1 MNIREKIIDIIHLDP
16 KSEPVTTLSSMYRR
30 LTDEAQKEEFL
41 SVLKDLALNGSEDDQ
56 AASLYVIRLIEEA
69 KKSGDVIKEL
79 VEKFDYEKNEELLSS
94 LLFLCA
100 ALSTGWSISFIK
112 ETMRHFKPETK
123 EYIYSF
129 DMGLRSIVDSL
140 YWKDAIDDI
149 KWAIENYDDV
159 NTADLVAYFI
169 WRRSKADLKE
179 LDNLIKSDKPV
190 YDRVAS
196 LEDEIV
202 DRYSK
207 VYGRLEK

>member
-1 MNIREKIIDIIHLDP
+1 MSIREKIIDIIHGDP
-16 KSEPVTTLSSMYRR
+16 RIEPIILLESKYHH
-30 LTDEAQKEEFL
+30 LTVDEQEEFL
-41 SVLKDLALNGSEDDQ
+41 SVLKDLALNGSQKEQ
-56 AASLYVIRLIEEA
+56 FASLNIIEMIEKA
-69 KKSGDVIKEL
+69 KQSETLIKEL

-100 ALSTGWSISFIK
+100 ALSTDWSISFIK
-112 ETMRHFKPETK
+112 KTMRRFKPETK
-123 EYIYSF
+123 ECVYFF
-129 DMGLRSIVDSL
+129 DMGLRSIVSSIC
-140 YWKDAIDDI
+140 WKEAIDDI

-159 NTADLVAYFI
+159 NTADLVAYFM
-169 WRRSKADLKE
+169 WKRSKADLKE

>member
-1 MNIREKIIDIIHLDP
+1 MNIREKIIDIIHLGP
-16 KSEPVTTLSSMYRR
+16 KAEPATTLESKYFR
-30 LTDEAQKEEFL
+30 LTDEIQKEEFL
-41 SVLKDLALNGSEDDQ
+41 SVIKDLVLNGSENEQ
-56 AASLYVIRLIEEA
+56 LVSLYVIRLIEEA

-79 VEKFDYEKNEELLSS
+79 VEKFDYEKDEKLLSS

-100 ALSTGWSISFIK
+100 ELSTGWSISFIK

-159 NTADLVAYFI
+159 NTADLVAYFM
-169 WRRSKADLKE
+169 WRRNRADLKE
-179 LDNLIKSDKPV
+179 LINLIKSDKPI
-190 YDRVAS
+190 YDRIAS

-202 DRYSK
+202 DRY
-207 VYGRLEK
+207 VNGYGGQVK

>member
-1 MNIREKIIDIIHLDP
+1 MSIREKIIDIIHGDP
-16 KSEPVTTLSSMYRR
+16 RIEPIILLESKYHH
-30 LTDEAQKEEFL
+30 LTVDEQEEFL
-41 SVLKDLALNGSEDDQ
+41 SVLKDLALNGSQKEQ
-56 AASLYVIRLIEEA
+56 FASLNIIEMIEKA
-69 KKSGDVIKEL
+69 KQSETLIKEL

-100 ALSTGWSISFIK
+100 TLSTDWSISFIK
-112 ETMRHFKPETK
+112 KTMRRFKSETK
-123 EYIYSF
+123 ECVYFF
-129 DMGLRSIVDSL
+129 DMGLRSIVSSIC
-140 YWKDAIDDI
+140 WKEAIDDI

-159 NTADLVAYFI
+159 NTVDLVAYFM
-169 WRRSKADLKE
+169 WKRSKADLKE

>member
-1 MNIREKIIDIIHLDP
+1 MNIREKIIDIIHGDP
-16 KSEPVTTLSSMYRR
+16 RIEPIILLESKYHH
-30 LTDEAQKEEFL
+30 LTVDEQEEFL
-41 SVLKDLALNGSEDDQ
+41 SVLKDLALNGSQKEQ
-56 AASLYVIRLIEEA
+56 FASLNIIEMIEKA
-69 KKSGDVIKEL
+69 KQSETLIKEL

-112 ETMRHFKPETK
+112 KTMRRFKPETK
-123 EYIYSF
+123 ECVYFF
-129 DMGLRSIVDSL
+129 DMGLRSIISSIC
-140 YWKDAIDDI
+140 WKEAIDDI

-159 NTADLVAYFI
+159 NTADLVAYFM
-169 WRRSKADLKE
+169 WKRSKADLKE

-190 YDRVAS
+190 YDRVAC